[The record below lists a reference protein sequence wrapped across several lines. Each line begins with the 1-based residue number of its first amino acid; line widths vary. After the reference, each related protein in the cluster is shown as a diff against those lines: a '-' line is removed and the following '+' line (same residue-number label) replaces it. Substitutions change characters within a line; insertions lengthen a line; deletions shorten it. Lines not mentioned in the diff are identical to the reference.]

1 MVYAC
6 NIINEINLVVSVLNV
21 IALVVFS
28 IMNYKFQKK
37 LTKHDITIRW
47 LNDLINIKEETANYF
62 KEVKEN
68 YLKCIEKKV
77 LDVRKDLKIFDALKK
92 NFCESA
98 IRYLEI
104 IDIELYK
111 KCIELLESF
120 SDKLIVDIGKNDDS
134 AQVIKNIKNTELNLY
149 KIIFDF
155 DLKY

>member
-37 LTKHDITIRW
+37 LTKHDTTIRW
-47 LNDLINIKEETANYF
+47 LKDLINIKEETANYF

-111 KCIELLESF
+111 KCIDLLELF

>member
-1 MVYAC
+1 MVFAC

-62 KEVKEN
+62 NAVKEN
-68 YLKCIEKKV
+68 YLKCTEKKV
-77 LDVRKDLKIFDALKK
+77 LDVRKDLKVFDVLKK
-92 NFCESA
+92 NFCESV

-104 IDIELYK
+104 IDVELYK
-111 KCIELLESF
+111 KCIDLLESF
-120 SDKLIVDIGKNDDS
+120 SDKLIVDIGKSDDS
-134 AQVIKNIKNTELNLY
+134 VQVIKNIKNTELNLY
-149 KIIFDF
+149 KIIFEF
-155 DLKY
+155 DLRY

>member
-47 LNDLINIKEETANYF
+47 LKDLINIKEETANYF

-92 NFCESA
+92 KFCESA

-111 KCIELLESF
+111 KCIDLLESF

>member
-111 KCIELLESF
+111 KCI
-120 SDKLIVDIGKNDDS
+120 DS
-134 AQVIKNIKNTELNLY
+134 GCWQ
-149 KIIFDF
+149 F
-155 DLKY
+155 DLWFLCLF

>member
-1 MVYAC
+1 MIFAC

-47 LNDLINIKEETANYF
+47 LNDLINIKEETTNYF
-62 KEVKEN
+62 ESVKEN
-68 YLKCIEKKV
+68 YLKCTEKKV
-77 LDVRKDLKIFDALKK
+77 IDVRNDLKVFDVLKK
-92 NFCESA
+92 DFCEST

-111 KCIELLESF
+111 KCIDLLEVF

-134 AQVIKNIKNTELNLY
+134 SQVLKNIKNTELKLY
-149 KIIFDF
+149 KLIYDY
-155 DLKY
+155 DLYY

>member
-28 IMNYKFQKK
+28 IMNYKFQKE

-111 KCIELLESF
+111 KCIDLLESF